1 MAVASI
7 DWVKVGLNL
16 GAVTGALLS
25 GAIVNVI
32 VMSLLKRLAP
42 HSRSYLEAS
51 VVLHCAGP
59 LRLMLPLLALD
70 IVIPSLAIPS
80 VLSDPIRHMMGLLL
94 IFGVGWLMVRMAL
107 VVEDVVT
114 EKFRIDVKNNVRA
127 RQIRTQF
134 AVFRRVFNVIVV
146 IITFGIALTTFD
158 WVRTLGNSLLASAG
172 IVGLAAS
179 LAARP
184 TVENLVAGLQIAL
197 TEPFRIDDVVIAE
210 GEWGW
215 IEEIST
221 TYVVVRTWDLRRLIL
236 PISYFIS
243 NPFQNWKRQSTDILG
258 YVYLNLDYRMPI
270 EPLRQELTRIVD
282 ASPLW
287 DRKTTVL
294 QVTDA
299 TEHTIQVRALASAAD
314 SSRAWDLKCEV
325 REKLIDFIQRQY
337 PQYLPRSRA
346 ELDGKLEAHVFA
358 PQALPEQEIAASN
371 SSDGTI

>member
-243 NPFQNWKRQSTDILG
+243 NPFQNWTRQSTDILG